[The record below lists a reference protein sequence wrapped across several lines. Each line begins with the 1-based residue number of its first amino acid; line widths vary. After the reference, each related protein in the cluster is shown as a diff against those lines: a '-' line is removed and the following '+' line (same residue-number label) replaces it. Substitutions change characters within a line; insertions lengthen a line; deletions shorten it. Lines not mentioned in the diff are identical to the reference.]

1 MYATQQQHAASPSW
15 MLWHGLWSP
24 QSLANAF
31 DMMMLQTPSSLT
43 EWVADSGALNHT
55 TPDPGNIFLF

>member
-1 MYATQQQHAASPSW
+1 
-15 MLWHGLWSP
+15 
-24 QSLANAF
+24 LANAF

-55 TPDPGNIFLF
+55 TPDPDNIFLF